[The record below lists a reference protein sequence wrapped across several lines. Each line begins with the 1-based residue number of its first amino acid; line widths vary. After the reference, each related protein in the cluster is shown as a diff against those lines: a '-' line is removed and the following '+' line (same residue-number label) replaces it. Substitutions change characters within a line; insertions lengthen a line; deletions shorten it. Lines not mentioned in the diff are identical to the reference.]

1 MPDFK
6 KNYTKEEAKTLVE
19 SLRMV
24 VDFARILTKDE
35 IEGRQN
41 LKNAIAHYKKM
52 LHVKT
57 AFLQLPWKIR
67 VIQQKL
73 NLSMDNVISSLHDIS
88 LWMVWSVLLNQQ

>member
-24 VDFARILTKDE
+24 ADFARILTKDE
-35 IEGRQN
+35 IEGRHT
-41 LKNAIAHYKKM
+41 AIAHCKKM